1 MIRPYLGDIINDH
14 MAQGEWRIQLS
25 MRINFMSSKDSDD
38 FRTMHRTSNNIEIMM
53 GNETNEIVKD

>member
-38 FRTMHRTSNNIEIMM
+38 FRTMHRMSNNIEIMM